1 METNFVY
8 QQLRNEMTSI
18 YTSFKQ
24 LIMSQYAA
32 VAVLIIGLFNATN
45 IWSVV
50 GIGIVLSSLLLV
62 VTRLGTVWFVSAI
75 RVGTYLFYEFELK
88 EWITKSKETDFQ
100 QKDLWLLAN
109 RSESFMYNEA
119 NKDQG
124 VKLSFT
130 DRYIIG
136 YGLNT
141 FLNMQQ
147 FLAFFIILIIA
158 LKALQIGAS
167 ISTLP
172 NIPILIILGIIII
185 LLIVSSIILAQIA
198 KKSDIPSRMVRR
210 WKSYA
215 ENRKDRDQEYLKKMG
230 LI

>member
-88 EWITKSKETDFQ
+88 EWRTKSEETDFQ
-100 QKDLWLLAN
+100 PKDLWLLAN

-141 FLNMQQ
+141 FLIMQQ
-147 FLAFFIILIIA
+147 FLALFIIVIFA

-185 LLIVSSIILAQIA
+185 LLIVASIILAQIA

-215 ENRKDRDQEYLKKMG
+215 ENRKVQDQEYLKKMG